1 MAPPV
6 LQVRNLRAY
15 YQMGIFGITREVR
28 AVDDV
33 TLDINSNEI
42 YGLAGESSSGKT
54 SFIKT
59 IAAANRPP
67 LNVVGGSVKYSFLDR
82 DIHALDRR
90 GLEAVRWKNISYV
103 MQGSMSVLNP
113 VRRVIHTF
121 TDFAYRHVGKPMP
134 EFLALVEGHLE
145 RLLLKPSVLNAF
157 PHELSGGMRQRV
169 AIALATICRPEFII
183 ADEPTTALDVVVQK
197 EVLALM
203 REIQQE
209 MGSSILFVT
218 HDMSVHAHI
227 ADRLGIMYAGRLV
240 DEAPT
245 EEIFSRPL
253 HPYTQHLIQSLPQ
266 IGDATTR
273 KGLGGSPPSL
283 AAPPPGCRFHPRCP
297 IVMERCRTQRPA
309 LTTLGPGHRVAC
321 FAAAPE
327 VQPVPDNVE
336 VLPA

>member
-113 VRRVIHTF
+113 VRKVIHTF

-157 PHELSGGMRQRV
+157 PHELSGGMRRY
-169 AIALATICRPEFII
+169 AGPSSSSPTSPPRRSMLWCRRRSWRSCARSSRKWGRRSSSSPMICRCM
-183 ADEPTTALDVVVQK
+183 PTSPTDW
-197 EVLALM
+197 
-203 REIQQE
+203 
-209 MGSSILFVT
+209 GSCMPGGWSRRHPPRRSSRGLSTPTPSI
-218 HDMSVHAHI
+218 
-227 ADRLGIMYAGRLV
+227 
-240 DEAPT
+240 
-245 EEIFSRPL
+245 
-253 HPYTQHLIQSLPQ
+253 
-266 IGDATTR
+266 
-273 KGLGGSPPSL
+273 
-283 AAPPPGCRFHPRCP
+283 
-297 IVMERCRTQRPA
+297 
-309 LTTLGPGHRVAC
+309 
-321 FAAAPE
+321 
-327 VQPVPDNVE
+327 
-336 VLPA
+336 